1 VPLRSRPRQHAV
13 KRIDTHLRGRLT
25 HRRTPAFSV
34 VVVDGDQVVLSRG
47 YGLAD
52 RAAGTPMTE
61 DTSVAI
67 ASTSK
72 GMTAVAIMHSSSRVS
87 WT

>member
-1 VPLRSRPRQHAV
+1 
-13 KRIDTHLRGRLT
+13 
-25 HRRTPAFSV
+25 
-34 VVVDGDQVVLSRG
+34 VDGDQVVLSRG